1 MSKLTL
7 GCFSSLV
14 GSMSLDAA
22 VKIAE
27 AAVEK
32 GHEVDFWV
40 SGNATMIS
48 KTNQKD
54 FQDYSTLDPKIRELM
69 GKGVQVAVCEAC
81 MESRGYGK
89 EDTVEGMHRKSMDWF
104 LASSFS
110 ADRVLLIGGE

>member
-14 GSMSLDAA
+14 GSMSLDVA

-27 AAVEK
+27 AAIEK

-40 SGNATMIS
+40 SGHATMVS

-54 FQDYSTLDPKIRELM
+54 FQDYSTTDPKLKELM
-69 GKGVQVAVCEAC
+69 GKGMQVTVCEAC
-81 MESRGYGK
+81 MEARGYGK
-89 EDTVEGMHRKSMDWF
+89 EDTVEGMNRKSMDWF

-110 ADRVLLIGGE
+110 ADRVLHIGGE

>member
-1 MSKLTL
+1 
-7 GCFSSLV
+7 
-14 GSMSLDAA
+14 MSLDVA

-48 KTNQKD
+48 KTNQKV
-54 FQDYSTLDPKIRELM
+54 FQDYSSPDPKIKELM
-69 GKGVQVAVCEAC
+69 GKGVQVTVCEAC
-81 MESRGYGK
+81 MEARGYGK
-89 EDTVEGMHRKSMDWF
+89 EDTVEGMNRKSMDWF
-104 LASSFS
+104 LSSSFS